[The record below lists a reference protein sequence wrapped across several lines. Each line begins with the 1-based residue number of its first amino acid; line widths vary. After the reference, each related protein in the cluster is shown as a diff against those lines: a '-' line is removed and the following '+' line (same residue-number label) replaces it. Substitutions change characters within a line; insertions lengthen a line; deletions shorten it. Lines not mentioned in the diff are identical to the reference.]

1 MKGGVINLAAKRD
14 ERDADRYRPWQAE
27 RLLEEFE
34 AARGR
39 PAANAQELTEFLKG
53 RRPKRK

>member
-34 AARGR
+34 AARGGQQPTPR
-39 PAANAQELTEFLKG
+39 NLPSS
-53 RRPKRK
+53 